1 MTTDEHR
8 LSRKTLNVIAA
19 SVIVSAVLLGLLYT
33 VGTHR
38 CLEKTLGFGQETMV
52 FLENACEKY
61 DRYEQGRKTEAT
73 HDLLAAV
80 ESFVTFRPLIA
91 LRLTTILSSN
101 LSMPRTFRG

>member
-61 DRYEQGRKTEAT
+61 DRYEQGGKPRRRTICSPRSNR
-73 HDLLAAV
+73 LRR
-80 ESFVTFRPLIA
+80 SCPLIA

>member
-52 FLENACEKY
+52 FWRTLAKNMTATNRGEKP
-61 DRYEQGRKTEAT
+61 RRRTIC
-73 HDLLAAV
+73 
-80 ESFVTFRPLIA
+80 SPRSN
-91 LRLTTILSSN
+91 RL
-101 LSMPRTFRG
+101 

>member
-52 FLENACEKY
+52 FFGERL
-61 DRYEQGRKTEAT
+61 RK
-73 HDLLAAV
+73 
-80 ESFVTFRPLIA
+80 I
-91 LRLTTILSSN
+91 
-101 LSMPRTFRG
+101 

>member
-38 CLEKTLGFGQETMV
+38 CLEKTLGFGQETG
-52 FLENACEKY
+52 L
-61 DRYEQGRKTEAT
+61 
-73 HDLLAAV
+73 
-80 ESFVTFRPLIA
+80 
-91 LRLTTILSSN
+91 
-101 LSMPRTFRG
+101 

>member
-52 FLENACEKY
+52 FLKTPAKNMTDMNREEKP
-61 DRYEQGRKTEAT
+61 RRRTIC
-73 HDLLAAV
+73 
-80 ESFVTFRPLIA
+80 SPRSN
-91 LRLTTILSSN
+91 RL
-101 LSMPRTFRG
+101 